1 MFHVFRAGPGV
12 SPRGFSFA
20 TFRREILITIPAAP
34 AAHLQGAVIRAY
46 SLAGHALGLEN
57 GFMACWWRARSKTH
71 RRPVVG
77 WKGWRG
83 SSALGDA
90 LLRESQ
96 HKHAQAKTEHDTSH
110 KLHLLKLDI
119 NELFQQSLLKV

>member
-1 MFHVFRAGPGV
+1 M

-46 SLAGHALGLEN
+46 PLAGNALGLEN
-57 GFMACWWRARSKTH
+57 GFMACWLRWRARSKTN

-96 HKHAQAKTEHDTSH
+96 HKHAKKTEHDTSH